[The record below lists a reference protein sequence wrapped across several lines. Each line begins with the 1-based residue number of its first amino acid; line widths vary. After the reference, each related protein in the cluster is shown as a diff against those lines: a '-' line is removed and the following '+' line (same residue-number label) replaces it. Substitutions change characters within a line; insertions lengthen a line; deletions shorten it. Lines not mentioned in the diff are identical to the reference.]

1 MEEDVDVYL
10 RIHLVCQL
18 DKVDKKKED
27 GLLQP
32 LPVQE
37 GPRKSISMDFISDF
51 PKVNGMASI
60 LMVIDSFSKY
70 GIFMVGPH
78 VCSTETVAELFF
90 KNITK
95 YFGVSQD
102 IIGDSDARFTG
113 RFWTTLFNMM
123 GTELKFSIANHPQT
137 DSQTERMNVLLEDY
151 LRHYVLASQQNW
163 QSLTPHEIPVQK
175 SGERCPVAYQ
185 YARSMQELLDEAKDS
200 LAKAQRRMKKYTN
213 MRKRQM
219 EFSVGDQV
227 LLKLTL

>member
-1 MEEDVDVYL
+1 MLALLARQYSWPRMEEDVDVYV

-37 GPRKSISMDFISDF
+37 GPWKSVSMDFISDF
-51 PKVNGMASI
+51 PKVN
-60 LMVIDSFSKY
+60 
-70 GIFMVGPH
+70 
-78 VCSTETVAELFF
+78 
-90 KNITK
+90 
-95 YFGVSQD
+95 D

-113 RFWTTLFNMM
+113 RFWMTLFNMM

-137 DSQTERMNVLLEDY
+137 DSQTERMNVILEDY
-151 LRHYVLASQQNW
+151 LRHYVWLASRIGSIGWTLPNLVITCISRRLRVLAFEVAYRQ

-175 SGERCPVAYQ
+175 SGEKCPVAYQ
-185 YARSMQELLDEAKDS
+185 FARSMQELLDEVKDS
-200 LAKAQRRMKKYTN
+200 LAKAQRRMKKYTD